1 MAKFTSVNC
10 SNHTSFVQ
18 LYLLV
23 NP

>member
-10 SNHTSFVQ
+10 SNHTSIVQ